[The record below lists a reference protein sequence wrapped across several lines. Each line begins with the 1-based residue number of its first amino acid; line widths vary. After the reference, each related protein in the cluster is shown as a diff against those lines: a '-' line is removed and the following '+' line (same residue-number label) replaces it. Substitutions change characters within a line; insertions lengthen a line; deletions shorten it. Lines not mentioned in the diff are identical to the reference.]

1 MCHVLIIEDEP
12 LIAMLLR
19 DVLEDAGATS
29 FAFAAT
35 QDEAVTAARE
45 RLPAMISSDVKLL
58 HGTGPRAV
66 ALIHAQFGAIPVM
79 FVTGTPECC
88 EPCPASATIIAKP
101 FEQGLVTQAFHDLAP
116 SVAAH

>member
-58 HGTGPRAV
+58 HGTGPCAV

-79 FVTGTPECC
+79 FVTGTPESCD
-88 EPCPASATIIAKP
+88 PCPASATIIAKP
-101 FEQGLVTQAFHDLAP
+101 FEQALVTRAFRDLAP
-116 SVAAH
+116 SSR